1 MKMIAVLF
9 LVLLS
14 VSSTVTAQTPCDLEG
29 AWQLVSAKYNN
40 EPAPATFTG
49 IKMFSKTH
57 FAVVGEDTAF
67 RRPTFTPAEA
77 LNFYSNIVAVAG
89 TYTVSGNTWTE
100 KLEHSTVPSL
110 VGLSIPFQCQREG
123 DRLIQKGSIPIMSG
137 GKKTGDLALEEVW
150 RRADRP

>member
-1 MKMIAVLF
+1 MKLIAGLF
-9 LVLLS
+9 LVLLL
-14 VSSTVTAQTPCDLEG
+14 VSSTATAQTPCDLEG
-29 AWQLVSAKYNN
+29 AWQLASAKYNN

-49 IKMFSKTH
+49 IKIFSKTH
-57 FAVVGEDTAF
+57 FAVVGEDTAL
-67 RRPTFTPAEA
+67 RRPGFTPSEA
-77 LNFYSNIVAVAG
+77 LNFYRNLVAVTG
-89 TYTVSGNTWTE
+89 TYAVSGNTWTE
-100 KLEHSTVPSL
+100 KIEYSMDPSL